1 MIITVDIIF
10 KNKDIAEKAKDLRNL
25 CFRKDRRFRHTE
37 LGHQFRFT
45 NMQAAVGIKQIKR
58 MSKIIKKKRWAA
70 EEYKVRLQDLD
81 QIKVEGLK
89 LEGLELNSK
98 LI

>member
-1 MIITVDIIF
+1 MYVTASYSYFIQSRINSIEIPD
-10 KNKDIAEKAKDLRNL
+10 
-25 CFRKDRRFRHTE
+25 
-37 LGHQFRFT
+37 
-45 NMQAAVGIKQIKR
+45 
-58 MSKIIKKKRWAA
+58 
-70 EEYKVRLQDLD
+70 QDLD